1 MPANTAYALDL
12 QALSIF
18 ERPGA
23 SWDLLFSGEGM
34 QPINQDDI
42 AQGIMWEG
50 ELVLENP
57 RYSAR
62 VLTDPPA
69 YGVTIMAFRPT
80 PQLGRATD
88 GVVPAGAVWYAI
100 PGKGPVG
107 RPQLGP
113 KEFG

>member
-1 MPANTAYALDL
+1 MAMMSADGLVIAAARGVIQDRRDFRTAPRRGDVDVVCATGVGTVMPANTAYALDL
-12 QALSIF
+12 QALSVF

-34 QPINQDDI
+34 QPINQDAI

-62 VLTDPPA
+62 VIT
-69 YGVTIMAFRPT
+69 TPT
-80 PQLGRATD
+80 P
-88 GVVPAGAVWYAI
+88 
-100 PGKGPVG
+100 
-107 RPQLGP
+107 
-113 KEFG
+113 